1 MNASQ
6 NNRLGWNDEGSSAL
20 PRNDDACFGLQV
32 GTGRILGVGDRI
44 RPRLRSLCWLMGV
57 FVLSLAQA
65 LGDAIAYPLVGGVL
79 TRGGSTDFA
88 VSVPDGTFVD
98 QLEFRFAGEVEGDGF
113 IDYLDVRLIS
123 PSGTTVRLLAS
134 SLLDDET
141 GVVDGLTLQDT
152 IFSEM
157 GATTVEDGAP
167 PYSGRFKVDDWTTGT
182 GLSQFRGQ
190 RAGGVWILRIRDV
203 GASGGRLFGTSN
215 ASVAGWSTLGSALLI
230 TPLPIEQEPP
240 TVVAASDSGPSPADA
255 ITNDATPTLT
265 GVAAAGATVALMDGS
280 TSLGT
285 AVAAGD
291 GRWTITSVALSE
303 GNHSIRA
310 IATRGASVV
319 ETLAQAVVIDLTP
332 PALTQPADTETD
344 EEVVSS
350 PVKFVVSDNLTSVAN
365 LTVSG
370 SCDPAVLV
378 EKIVAGGTGAARNV
392 VVYPATGRTGTG
404 VVRVVV
410 TDLAGN
416 TAQQSF
422 NLIVIDVNKAPVLEA
437 DTLTRVAGERVVKV
451 RASALLANDT
461 DSDGDTLT
469 IDSVSA
475 PLPSGAAVAISG
487 EFVVYSVPAGT
498 SGGGSFVYTVSDGL
512 GGHLVGR
519 VVTVIEGAGSGASD
533 LASPVSVLVDGRD
546 ALLTWLG
553 IPRRT
558 YRVQYTTSIGVP
570 YVWREFSPG
579 VELSAARSGIVG
591 LFTHR
596 DINPPESSRLYR
608 AVPVGWDNVAPV
620 AVPDTVQR
628 LALRREI
635 SVPSASLLANDTDAD
650 LDVLQ
655 IVSVGEAQPAG
666 STVAIDG
673 ASILYTAPLS
683 NEGPGSFEYEVSD
696 GAGGHRVKTTVTVE
710 KVD

>member
-1 MNASQ
+1 MKASQ
-6 NNRLGWNDEGSSAL
+6 NISLEWHGEESSPGPQTAD
-20 PRNDDACFGLQV
+20 PCFGWQ
-32 GTGRILGVGDRI
+32 GGSGRFLGSGDRI
-44 RPRLRSLCWLMGV
+44 GIRLRSLGWVMAAV
-57 FVLSLAQA
+57 VLA
-65 LGDAIAYPLVGGVL
+65 LVQVVGDAVSYSMVGGGL

-88 VSVPDGTFVD
+88 VSVPDGAFVD
-98 QLEFRFAGEVEGDGF
+98 QLEFRFAGEVGGDGF
-113 IDYLDVRLIS
+113 MDYLDVSLIS

-141 GVVDGLTLQDT
+141 GVLEGLSLEDT
-152 IFSEM
+152 IFSED
-157 GATTVEDGAP
+157 GAVTIEDGAP
-167 PYSGRFKVDDWTTGT
+167 PYSGRYKVDGWTAGT
-182 GLSQFRGQ
+182 GLARFRGQ
-190 RAGGVWILRIRDV
+190 RAGGVWILRVRDV
-203 GASGGRLFGTSN
+203 GSSGGTLFGTGN
-215 ASVAGWSTLGSALLI
+215 ASSAGWSTLGSALLI
-230 TPLPIEQEPP
+230 TPLPTEQQPP
-240 TVVAASDSGPSPADA
+240 TLVAASDSGPSSVDA
-255 ITNDATPTLT
+255 ITNDSTPTFT
-265 GVAAAGATVALMDGS
+265 GVAAAGSSVVLMKGS

-416 TAQQSF
+416 TAQQTF

-461 DSDGDTLT
+461 DSDGDTLM

-533 LASPVSVLVDGRD
+533 LALPVSVLVDGRD

-558 YRVQYTTSIGVP
+558 YRVQYTTSIGAP
-570 YVWREFSPG
+570 YVWREFSPS

>member
-1 MNASQ
+1 
-6 NNRLGWNDEGSSAL
+6 
-20 PRNDDACFGLQV
+20 
-32 GTGRILGVGDRI
+32 
-44 RPRLRSLCWLMGV
+44 MGV

-215 ASVAGWSTLGSALLI
+215 ASAAGWSTLGSALLI